1 MKIYFDLDGVLAD
14 FQGYLRQHYPE
25 IEDFNSLSDEEFWPL
40 VIKIPNFWENLPVL
54 PGAKEMVQSAFENP
68 KYDSVEVLSAPSRHD
83 LRSYAGKVTWLQKHF
98 PDVFPNDFRLNLVIA
113 KNKKHFSNEGSVLID
128 DLAKNIS
135 EWNENG
141 GQGILHLDTDYQ
153 KTLDFIIN

>member
-1 MKIYFDLDGVLAD
+1 MCQCKYFKI
-14 FQGYLRQHYPE
+14 H
-25 IEDFNSLSDEEFWPL
+25 EF
-40 VIKIPNFWENLPVL
+40 
-54 PGAKEMVQSAFENP
+54 
-68 KYDSVEVLSAPSRHD
+68 
-83 LRSYAGKVTWLQKHF
+83 
-98 PDVFPNDFRLNLVIA
+98 A